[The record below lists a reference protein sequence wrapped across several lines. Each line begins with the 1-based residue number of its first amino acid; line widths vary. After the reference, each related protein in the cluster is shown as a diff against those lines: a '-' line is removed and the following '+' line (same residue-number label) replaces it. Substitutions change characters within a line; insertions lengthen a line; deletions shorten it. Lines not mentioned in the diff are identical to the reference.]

1 VPNSMPAS
9 LPPIR
14 IHAADQDQA
23 DAIWRALCEQTAI
36 TEAEVWLGGS
46 YLFHV
51 VRRGGGLLTTL
62 RADHQAQT
70 LPLAVLEES

>member
-1 VPNSMPAS
+1 M

-14 IHAADQDQA
+14 IHAADQEQA
-23 DAIWRALCEQTAI
+23 DQIWRALCEQTAI

-51 VRRGGGLLTTL
+51 VRRGAALLTTL
-62 RADHQAQT
+62 RAAPQGHTHLQEALAT
-70 LPLAVLEES
+70 SLPSQRA